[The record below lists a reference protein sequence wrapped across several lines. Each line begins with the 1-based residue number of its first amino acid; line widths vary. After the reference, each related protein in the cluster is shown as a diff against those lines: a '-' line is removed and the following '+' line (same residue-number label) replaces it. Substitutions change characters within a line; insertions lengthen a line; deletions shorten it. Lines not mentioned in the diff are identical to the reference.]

1 MEAERQAKKDK
12 GEKDNSQARD
22 GRDNCR
28 RWLTLDI
35 PGPSGGWFGTRKVHG
50 QERSREREDDGGCQV
65 AEVLSEEDH
74 ESAGG
79 GFKVDGFL

>member
-12 GEKDNSQARD
+12 EEKDNSQARD

-50 QERSREREDDGGCQV
+50 
-65 AEVLSEEDH
+65 
-74 ESAGG
+74 
-79 GFKVDGFL
+79 